1 MLPEAYQD
9 NPKSG
14 LRQKAQEMMV
24 IKILLVDD
32 QPAVRDGLRMRLEL
46 EPDLTIVGEA
56 CDGLEAVALAQT
68 LVPDVVVMDVEM
80 PGLDGIGATR
90 QLRARTPSMAIV
102 ILSIHCD
109 VATRERA
116 REAGATTFVEKRAE
130 IDVLLAE
137 IRRAALVQQEEH

>member
-1 MLPEAYQD
+1 M
-9 NPKSG
+9 
-14 LRQKAQEMMV
+14 

-56 CDGLEAVALAQT
+56 RDGLEAVALAQA

-90 QLRARTPSMAIV
+90 QLRAKTPSMAIV
-102 ILSIHCD
+102 MLSIHCD
-109 VATRERA
+109 MTTQANA
-116 REAGATTFVEKRAE
+116 REAGAIAFVEKRAA

-137 IRRAALVQQEEH
+137 IRRAALVGHLSRT

>member
-1 MLPEAYQD
+1 MLPEAFR
-9 NPKSG
+9 NTPKSG
-14 LRQKAQEMMV
+14 LCQTAQEIMV

-56 CDGLEAVALAQT
+56 RDGLEAVAMAQA

-80 PGLDGIGATR
+80 PGLDGIEAAR
-90 QLRARTPSMAIV
+90 QLRERDPTMAIV
-102 ILSIHCD
+102 MLSIHCD
-109 VATRERA
+109 ATTQLCA
-116 REAGATTFVEKRAE
+116 REAGALAFVEKRAA

-137 IRRAALVQQEEH
+137 IRRAALV

>member
-1 MLPEAYQD
+1 M
-9 NPKSG
+9 
-14 LRQKAQEMMV
+14 

-56 CDGLEAVALAQT
+56 CDGQEAVALAQA

-80 PGLDGIGATR
+80 PGLDGIEAAR
-90 QLRARTPSMAIV
+90 QLRVNIPSVTIV
-102 ILSIHCD
+102 MLSIHCD
-109 VATRERA
+109 ATTQSRA
-116 REAGATTFVEKRAE
+116 REVGARAFVEKRAE

-137 IRRAALVQQEEH
+137 IRRAALV

>member
-1 MLPEAYQD
+1 M
-9 NPKSG
+9 
-14 LRQKAQEMMV
+14 

-56 CDGLEAVALAQT
+56 CDGPGAVALAQA

-80 PGLDGIGATR
+80 PGLDGIEAAG
-90 QLRARTPSMAIV
+90 QLRAGTPSIAIV
-102 ILSIHCD
+102 MLSIHCD
-109 VATRERA
+109 MTTRARA
-116 REAGATTFVEKRAE
+116 REAGAVAFVEKRAA

-137 IRRAALVQQEEH
+137 IRRAALVYQEYR

>member
-1 MLPEAYQD
+1 M
-9 NPKSG
+9 
-14 LRQKAQEMMV
+14 

-56 CDGLEAVALAQT
+56 RDGLEAVALAQA

-90 QLRARTPSMAIV
+90 QLRAKTPSMAIV
-102 ILSIHCD
+102 MLSIHCD
-109 VATRERA
+109 VTTQASA
-116 REAGATTFVEKRAE
+116 HEAGATAFVEKRAA

-137 IRRAALVQQEEH
+137 IRRAALVY

>member
-1 MLPEAYQD
+1 
-9 NPKSG
+9 
-14 LRQKAQEMMV
+14 V

-56 CDGLEAVALAQT
+56 CDGLEAVALAQE

-80 PGLDGIGATR
+80 PGLGGIGAAR
-90 QLRARTPSMAIV
+90 QLRAKTPAIAIV
-102 ILSIHCD
+102 MLSIHYD
-109 VATRERA
+109 ATTQAHA
-116 REAGATTFVEKRAE
+116 REAGALAFVEKRAA

-137 IRRAALVQQEEH
+137 IRRAALIYQEY